1 LRIAA
6 KAVAYFVAATACCY
20 LGLLT
25 AWLLWRLPTLIALL
39 DPDTQLWSRSI
50 RGLLPDLRV
59 LNVAEVTYAQ
69 VVIRNVGPFALALG
83 VVAVCSQLGPRLRH
97 WNRLFFVFTAFWAG
111 LLLIDGPLGFAQGIS
126 GPMTETLRLV
136 ALADFAEP
144 SFGFAL
150 ATLATLL
157 VIATLT
163 RIVGLLHLEGS
174 TSLGSRLAYGALLF
188 VAPVAAL
195 NIVQGRAPFGSGFWR
210 LDLAYA
216 PTLIA
221 ALTLVIALWRY
232 RSTPTPLR
240 LDPLGGATVLCLAAA
255 AYAGADLRTNIGPWR
270 QAVAQFDEHQSRY
283 WDLRVEQGAFTPA
296 QRQQWAEDA
305 DRRLEDLVARL
316 AVPVVGNK
324 YPAYIH
330 TTTDSKRALATER
343 RTDSPSFIDPS
354 TGMLHH
360 LVAVDGSLGDP
371 RGEAHML
378 LRQAWG
384 EPGSVNVAQAIA
396 RYGAGRYLGY
406 DLAEYARRITCEERH
421 YTLSEI
427 CALDGEYL
435 SPIVSDVLSGAWVES
450 ALAAIEPSKRASA
463 LRSLYQ
469 STLSS
474 ILNKQGAR
482 REQRWRT
489 YLDSLPCP
497 DQPDPHLTL
506 HHNHKGITFTHEFRN
521 GWGYGSDMAG
531 KQLQHIRKL
540 GGTAIALV
548 PYASFS
554 TPPRTDIRFRL
565 SESDERVVRSI
576 DQAHAADLQVMLKPQ
591 LWGRIFTGDIS
602 YERTEDFEI
611 WFQRYR
617 RWILHFARM
626 AELHGVELFCIGN
639 ELNGVSGHEQHWR
652 NLIRDVRRIYSGP
665 LTFAANWNEEF
676 ERITFWDELDYLGV
690 NFYFPLAERGEIPA
704 AGSPRL
710 QELTA
715 NLEAMHRR
723 YRKPILFTEVGYP
736 PLATAAAEP
745 WKETKAAFDHDLQKR
760 CYETVF
766 QAFHDKPWFT
776 GMYWWKWPSH
786 GQGSAF
792 SVGHNPIG
800 KPALDVLRDWY
811 SRPVPTTQAKPN
823 GSGS

>member
-1 LRIAA
+1 MRIAA
-6 KAVAYFVAATACCY
+6 KAIAYFVAATASCY

-39 DPDTQLWSRSI
+39 DPDTQLWSRGI

-69 VVIRNVGPFALALG
+69 VIIRNVGPFVLALG
-83 VVAVCSQLGPRLRH
+83 AIVACSQLGPRLRH
-97 WNRLFFVFTAFWAG
+97 WNRLFFAFTAFWAG

-126 GPMTETLRLV
+126 GPMTEALRLV
-136 ALADFAEP
+136 ALADFAQP
-144 SFGFAL
+144 AFGIVL

-157 VIATLT
+157 VIAALT
-163 RIVGLLHLEGS
+163 RIVGLLRLEGS
-174 TSLGSRLAYGALLF
+174 IGLGSRLSYGALLF
-188 VAPVAAL
+188 IAPVAAL
-195 NIVQGRAPFGSGFWR
+195 NIVQGRAPFGAGFWR
-210 LDLAYA
+210 FDLPYA

-221 ALTLVIALWRY
+221 TLTVLIALWRY

-240 LDPLGGATVLCLAAA
+240 LDAFGGIAAICLAAA
-255 AYAGADLRTNIGPWR
+255 AYAGADLRTNAGGWR
-270 QAVAQFDEHQSRY
+270 QETAQFDQHQSHH
-283 WDLRVEQGAFTPA
+283 WDLRFEQGIFTPE
-296 QRQQWAEDA
+296 QRQQWGQAA
-305 DRRLEDLVARL
+305 DQRLENLAARL
-316 AVPVVGNK
+316 DVSIGEHK
-324 YPAYIH
+324 YPAYVH
-330 TTTDSKRALATER
+330 VTTDSKRALATER
-343 RTDSPSFIDPS
+343 RTDSPFFVDPS
-354 TGMLHH
+354 TGELHH
-360 LVAVDGSLGDP
+360 LLAVNRSLGDP
-371 RGEAHML
+371 RGAAHML

-384 EPGSVNVAQAIA
+384 EPGSEDVAQAIA
-396 RYGAGRYLGY
+396 RYAADRYLNY
-406 DLAEYARRITCEERH
+406 DLTEYARRITCAERH

-427 CALDGEYL
+427 FALDGEYL
-435 SPIVSDVLSGAWVES
+435 SPIVSDVLSGTWVES
-450 ALAAIEPSKRASA
+450 ELAAVEPSKRVST
-463 LRSLYQ
+463 LRGIYQ
-469 STLSS
+469 STPRS
-474 ILNKQGAR
+474 ILGEQGAR
-482 REQRWRT
+482 REQRWRA

-497 DQPDPHLTL
+497 DEPESHLSL

-531 KQLQHIRKL
+531 KQLQHIRGL

-554 TPPRTDIRFRL
+554 TPPRNDFRFRL

-576 DQAHAADLQVMLKPQ
+576 DQAHAAGLQVMLKPQ
-591 LWGRIFTGDIS
+591 LWGRIFTGDIR
-602 YERTEDFEI
+602 YERAEDFEV

-639 ELNGVSGHEQHWR
+639 ELNGVSGYEQHWR
-652 NLIRDVRRIYSGP
+652 GLIQDVRRIYRGP

-676 ERITFWDELDYLGV
+676 EQITFWDDLDYLGV
-690 NFYFPLAERGEIPA
+690 NFYFPLAERGELPA
-704 AGSPRL
+704 AKSPRL

-715 NLEAMHRR
+715 RLEVMHRR

-745 WKETKAAFDHDLQKR
+745 WKETNAAFDHDLQKR

-766 QAFHDKPWFT
+766 QAFHDKPWFA

-792 SVGHNPIG
+792 SIGHNPIG
-800 KPALDVLRDWY
+800 KPALDVLRDWFG
-811 SRPVPTTQAKPN
+811 RPVPTTQSKPN